1 LIKADVSARPEAAFV
16 LLLMQSLFWLIAGI
30 SALPFGLGGEVHM
43 AALGLVTMLFALAT
57 LLLGIG
63 VLWRRRRARAWA
75 IALEV
80 VCLVG
85 TALQLILPI
94 GFNAGV
100 VSLLVNVALPIAVI
114 VLLRKQ
120 PTEVFGGG

>member
-1 LIKADVSARPEAAFV
+1 LIRAETSSRPEAAFV

-30 SALPFGLGGEVHM
+30 SAVPFALAGEVYM
-43 AALGLVTMLFALAT
+43 AALGLITMLLALAT

-80 VCLVG
+80 VCLFGAGV
-85 TALQLILPI
+85 LLVLPI
-94 GFNAGV
+94 GFNGGV
-100 VSLLVNVALPIAVI
+100 VSLMVNALLPIAVI
-114 VLLRKQ
+114 VLLRKDSSQ
-120 PTEVFGGG
+120 AFS